1 MNKIKYNSL
10 ALAAEYH
17 KYQQYGIKP
26 YLYHLLDVWFEAE
39 KFCNEN
45 GIKQNKTDIILSI
58 CALHDIL
65 EDTSLY
71 ENRLKLIHKEVYNS
85 VKLLTKRPPLNKYY
99 IEISKNEM
107 ASIVKLCD
115 RICNVRE
122 CIRNRNYQKLK
133 KYINESKQFKIIYSK
148 FNKSL
153 ANKLERLYL
162 KGRLI
167 SIFCTLPH

>member
-39 KFCNEN
+39 RFCNQN
-45 GIKQNKTDIILSI
+45 SIKQNKTDIILSVS
-58 CALHDIL
+58 ALHDIL

-71 ENRLKLIHKEVYNS
+71 ENKLKLIHKEVYRS
-85 VKLLTKRPPLNKYY
+85 VKLLTKTPPLDKYY
-99 IEISKNEM
+99 IDISKNEI
-107 ASIVKLCD
+107 ASVVKLCD

-122 CIRNRNYQKLK
+122 SIRNRNYHKLK
-133 KYINESKQFKIIYSK
+133 KYISESKDFKIIYSK
-148 FNKSL
+148 FNKPL
-153 ANKLERLYL
+153 ANKLEWLYL

-167 SIFCTLPH
+167 SIFYILLH